1 MSVCLDCS
9 ISCDFICKSRHIL
22 LNKKVFR
29 PENNDGYLL
38 KYLLIHLRSQFIPR
52 LTILAGMPAMITFGS
67 LNSFV
72 TILPQ
77 PTILLSA
84 IFTFLP
90 ILLSFPIHTCLP
102 ISMHLA
108 KLIGSPFKS
117 VIVCASVHH
126 ISIPQSRQLS
136 DDQLQSRHA

>member
-1 MSVCLDCS
+1 M
-9 ISCDFICKSRHIL
+9 CKSRYIL
-22 LNKKVFR
+22 LNEKVFH
-29 PENNDGYLL
+29 PENNEGYLF

-84 IFTFLP
+84 IITFLP
-90 ILLSFPIHTCLP
+90 IFTP
-102 ISMHLA
+102 IS
-108 KLIGSPFKS
+108 FY
-117 VIVCASVHH
+117 
-126 ISIPQSRQLS
+126 
-136 DDQLQSRHA
+136 D